1 MNPDQA
7 NTLFIDCGTLTG
19 HHQTE
24 LELPAAAVLFFGLA
38 PGGGAETYMG
48 MRLSN
53 GVLVSF
59 RAIYRENNGMWRI
72 ELSDAIPEIRSG
84 DAFPVIGGVRTRRSD
99 HAAIFTRIP
108 AGGPSEYGLQLV
120 QIGSDAYNVQMAS
133 AAAGTNQYHTV
144 PGATGR
150 NFGWY

>member
-24 LELPAAAVLFFGLA
+24 LELPQALVPFFNL
-38 PGGGAETYMG
+38 PSGGGAETYMD

-72 ELSDAIPEIRSG
+72 ELSDAIPEIRTG
-84 DAFPVIGGVRTRRSD
+84 DAFPVVGGVRTRRSD
-99 HAAIFTRIP
+99 HAAVFTKIA
-108 AGGPSEYGLQLV
+108 AGGPSDYELQLV
-120 QIGSDAYNVQMAS
+120 QIGSAAYNNQMAS
-133 AAAGTNQYHTV
+133 AAAGGNQHHTV
-144 PGATGR
+144 GVGGR
-150 NFGWY
+150 NYGWY